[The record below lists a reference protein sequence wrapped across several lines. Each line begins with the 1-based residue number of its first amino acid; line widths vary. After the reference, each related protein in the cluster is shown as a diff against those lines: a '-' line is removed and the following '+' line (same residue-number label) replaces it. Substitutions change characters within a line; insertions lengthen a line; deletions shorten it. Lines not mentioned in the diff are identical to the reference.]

1 VSGGSSLDVRSDG
14 NNGNDARS
22 VTTSTLSAS
31 ERARDFSA
39 CSDAASAVSFVNT
52 RPASTLLSRAM
63 IAAETSCQEGAE
75 TGAVGATCVG
85 PDDSAF
91 SICYICWHVDA
102 ECGTSPRLYR

>member
-1 VSGGSSLDVRSDG
+1 
-14 NNGNDARS
+14 
-22 VTTSTLSAS
+22 
-31 ERARDFSA
+31 
-39 CSDAASAVSFVNT
+39 
-52 RPASTLLSRAM
+52 M

-75 TGAVGATCVG
+75 TGAVGGGAGATPFGPAAPISPCLFSFRIDATCVG